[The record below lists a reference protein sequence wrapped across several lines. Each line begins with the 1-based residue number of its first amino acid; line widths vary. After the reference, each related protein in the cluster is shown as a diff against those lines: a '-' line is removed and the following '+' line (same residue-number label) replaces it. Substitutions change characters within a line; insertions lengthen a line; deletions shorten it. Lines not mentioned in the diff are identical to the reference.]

1 MKLTQL
7 KRYDQFIKEGMGD
20 DNVDKFQ
27 EYESIKQDLLN
38 KVESS
43 VNSNDSS
50 LINEFIDSYI
60 TNSEDTNIEGLI
72 NDSDIYEFYL
82 KYVNEIDEVLNSIN
96 YFENSP
102 ESEGT
107 LGLYD
112 FLVKGTNVALVELI
126 KMIKSDLGTEEE
138 I

>member
-50 LINEFIDSYI
+50 LINEFIGSYI

-126 KMIKSDLGTEEE
+126 KMIKSDLGTE
-138 I
+138 

>member
-126 KMIKSDLGTEEE
+126 KMIKSDLGTEE